1 MGAES
6 EAPQGHGHVAG
17 VQAPLVASLRSGAG
31 RAASLNP
38 NPQLRGSYS
47 LTTVLLHGGG
57 KFHSKENKSIE
68 V

>member
-1 MGAES
+1 M
-6 EAPQGHGHVAG
+6 AG

-47 LTTVLLHGGG
+47 LTTVLLHGGENSTA
-57 KFHSKENKSIE
+57 KKTNKSIE
-68 V
+68 DLAP